1 ASTHGYEL
9 YVSNV
14 PLFVP
19 LSFGTV
25 VWAGRALVN
34 RANISPGVLIL
45 GGALFAAAIDLVI
58 DPMTLRGGTWF
69 LGSLYAYRARGQWF
83 NVPWTNYA
91 GWILVGA
98 VILSVDALFEARA
111 PKRVDTA
118 RGPTL
123 AYGMCAFFVVIALA
137 TSHWAIA
144 AAAAGVTIV
153 MMSLARALQGRA

>member
-1 ASTHGYEL
+1 M
-9 YVSNV
+9 

-69 LGSLYAYRARGQWF
+69 LRFNSDWNGYSSDFGNAPSLDISATGDGRDGLGFHGSIA
-83 NVPWTNYA
+83 
-91 GWILVGA
+91 VGPYS
-98 VILSVDALFEARA
+98 VVVLS
-111 PKRVDTA
+111 
-118 RGPTL
+118 
-123 AYGMCAFFVVIALA
+123 
-137 TSHWAIA
+137 
-144 AAAAGVTIV
+144 
-153 MMSLARALQGRA
+153 Q